1 MSFFEGCIVMICRI
15 VAIGFELFP
24 ANLETVWPWFLAF
37 LFIYFLLNLIST
49 FIVLKLKCM
58 HPKLK

>member
-1 MSFFEGCIVMICRI
+1 MICRI